1 MGTEGSRIGSGF
13 RKGTFP
19 LNSFKIYFIGSLGVF
34 LASVSCVV
42 TVQFDVVDNK
52 NRFLF
57 FDFDV
62 LFRMGLRVF

>member
-1 MGTEGSRIGSGF
+1 MGTQRSRIGSSF
-13 RKGTFP
+13 RKGTFS
-19 LNSFKIYFIGSLGVF
+19 LNSFKIDFAGSPGVF
-34 LASVSCVV
+34 LAPLSCVV

-57 FDFDV
+57 FYFDV